1 MNVNVRNVTFTRPWT
16 RWQNWCNVVLGII
29 LFISPWYSATWSNST
44 SSWNAWILGAAIAI
58 VALWSLAT
66 PESPIPE
73 GINIVLGIWVFIS
86 PWVLGFTQLRIETW
100 SAWVIGVLVVLFAA
114 WALTG
119 MRSLSTRVPA

>member
-1 MNVNVRNVTFTRPWT
+1 
-16 RWQNWCNVVLGII
+16 VLGII